1 MNTNQHNRHLDAIA
15 TIKNKL
21 LGRKLNYKEIY
32 NLIDEI
38 SHQRLGNILTT
49 YFVAAGFKEGF
60 SDEELYLFTKAM
72 VETGNKLSFSGI
84 VADKHSTG
92 GVSGTRTTLIVV
104 PIIAAAGF
112 KIPKISSRAITSPAG
127 TADVMELIAN
137 VEFTPHEIEKIVNK
151 VGGCIVWNG
160 KLNLAPADDIII
172 KVEEPLSFES
182 FDKIIISIMAKKIAV
197 SSNHLIL
204 DIPVGKTMKIRHFS
218 DAEKMAD
225 KFIQLGKRF
234 NIEVVVDINEMTEPA
249 GRGVGP
255 YLEARDVLYVLEQKQ
270 HRPLGLENK
279 AVRLA
284 GKLLNICYKTAKIA
298 KNGEDEARKIL
309 TSGQALKKFQEIVA
323 AQDGKTNFSS
333 EHFKSR
339 AHKQLVISQQSGII
353 KSINNYNLNS
363 LAKILGAPNDKYAGI
378 YLLKKID
385 ETVKKNEPILEFYS
399 CSKYH
404 LSEAEATLA
413 GFPIYQFE

>member
-1 MNTNQHNRHLDAIA
+1 MNIDQHDHHLEAIA

-21 LGRKLNYKEIY
+21 LGRKLNYREIY

-38 SHQRLGNILTT
+38 AHQRLGNVLTT

-60 SDEELYLFTKAM
+60 SEEELYLFTKAM
-72 VETGNKLSFSGI
+72 VETGNKLDFSGI

-92 GVSGTRTTLIVV
+92 GVSGTRTTMIVV

-112 KIPKISSRAITSPAG
+112 KIPKVSSRAITSPAG
-127 TADVMELIAN
+127 TADVMELIAC
-137 VEFTPHEIEKIVNK
+137 VEFTPKEIERIVNR

-197 SSNHLIL
+197 SSNHLVI
-204 DIPVGKTMKIRHFS
+204 DIPVGKTMKIRHFT
-218 DAEKMAD
+218 DAEKMAK
-225 KFIQLGKRF
+225 KFVKIGKRF
-234 NIEVVVDINEMTEPA
+234 NIEVVIDINEMTEPA

-255 YLEARDVLYVLEQKQ
+255 YLEARDVLYVLEQKLY
-270 HRPLGLENK
+270 RPLNLENK
-279 AVRLA
+279 ALRLA
-284 GKLLNICYKTAKIA
+284 GKLLTICYKTAKIN

-309 TSGQALKKFQEIVA
+309 TSGQALKKFQEIVV
-323 AQDGKTNFSS
+323 AQNGKSNFNSDR
-333 EHFKSR
+333 FITR
-339 AHKQLVISQQSGII
+339 AHKYIVTSQQFGVI

-378 YLLKKID
+378 YLLKKTD